1 MNRKIYW
8 YCFKRQCREFYELLT
23 VYKLISCSLDDFLS
37 HFTGKKFYDE
47 EIKISAKLKWYGDE
61 KLLNETAHCLSEK
74 GFIDKELGSP
84 KAFKEHFSYLN
95 RPNEVSRKYYSSLK
109 ALFPE
114 TTGYR
119 CKTRLFYKER
129 NKMGL
134 IDVLIKCGIS
144 NRKYKI
150 TNAKNPTP

>member
-1 MNRKIYW
+1 MNKKIYW

-23 VYKLISCSLDDFLS
+23 IHKLISCSLDEFMS

-47 EIKISAKLKWYGDE
+47 RIKVGTRLQWHGGE
-61 KLLNETAHCLSEK
+61 KCLNETAHYLAER
-74 GFIDKELGSP
+74 GFIDIEIASS
-84 KAFKEHFSYLN
+84 KAMEEHFEFSATSPVIN
-95 RPNEVSRKYYSSLK
+95 KKFPESLK

-129 NKMGL
+129 NKKSFNVSVFCSDLLPG
-134 IDVLIKCGIS
+134 K
-144 NRKYKI
+144 
-150 TNAKNPTP
+150 